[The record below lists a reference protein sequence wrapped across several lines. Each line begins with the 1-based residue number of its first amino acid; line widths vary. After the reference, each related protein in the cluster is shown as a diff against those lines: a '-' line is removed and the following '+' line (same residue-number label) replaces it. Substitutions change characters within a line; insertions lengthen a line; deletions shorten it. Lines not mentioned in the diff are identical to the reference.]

1 MNKVKIN
8 FPEPETKEFSF
19 FKQTII
25 VEDFIDYEKEIK
37 YIKEYIE
44 NLNKYSH
51 FADGFVVAEKVLMS
65 HIVEDMTNIEIGED
79 FDSNLVEKYIW
90 RDIRNRIDNYDTF
103 RMHLEEVISLIQKDQ
118 LSLSAIEEILNEAM
132 NGFNELSKNINDSVD
147 IIRNSFVK
155 LIDNFKDLDIEDLKN
170 VINGFNDS
178 LVELNNRVPG
188 LLEKRSEELKKK
200 PGRPK
205 KSE

>member
-37 YIKEYIE
+37 YIKEYVE
-44 NLNKYSH
+44 NLNKYAH

-79 FDSNLVEKYIW
+79 FDSNLVEKYVW

-103 RMHLEEVISLIQKDQ
+103 RMHLEEVISLIQKGQ

-178 LVELNNRVPG
+178 LVELNDRVPG
-188 LLEKRSEELKKK
+188 LLEKKSEEPKKK

-205 KSE
+205 KLE

>member
-37 YIKEYIE
+37 YIKEYVE
-44 NLNKYSH
+44 NLNKYAH
-51 FADGFVVAEKVLMS
+51 FADGFIVAEKVLMS

>member
-8 FPEPETKEFSF
+8 FPEAETKEFSF
-19 FKQTII
+19 YKQTII
-25 VEDFIDYEKEIK
+25 VETFIDYEKEIK

-51 FADGFVVAEKVLMS
+51 FADGFIVAEKVLMS
-65 HIVEDMTNIEIGED
+65 HIVEDLTNIEIGED
-79 FDSNLVEKYIW
+79 FDSNLVEKYVW
-90 RDIRNRIDNYDTF
+90 KDIKNRIDNYDFF
-103 RMHLEEVISLIQKDQ
+103 RMHLEDILSLIQKDQ

-132 NGFNELSKNINDSVD
+132 NGFNELSKNINESVD
-147 IIRNSFVK
+147 FIRNSFAK
-155 LIDNFKDLDIEDLKN
+155 LIDNFKDLNVEDLKN
-170 VINGFNDS
+170 VINRFNNS
-178 LVELNNRVPG
+178 LEDLNKQVPG
-188 LLEKRSEELKKK
+188 LLTENQKEEKRK

>member
-8 FPEPETKEFSF
+8 FPESETKEFSF

-25 VEDFIDYEKEIK
+25 VETFIDYEKEIK

-51 FADGFVVAEKVLMS
+51 FADGYIVAEKVLMS
-65 HIVEDMTNIEIGED
+65 HIVEDLTNIEIGED
-79 FDSNLVEKYIW
+79 FDSNLIEKYVW
-90 RDIRNRIDNYDTF
+90 RDIKNRIDNYDVF
-103 RMHLEEVISLIQKDQ
+103 RMHLDDIISLIQKDQ

-132 NGFNELSKNINDSVD
+132 NGFNELSKNINESVD

-155 LIDNFKDLDIEDLKN
+155 LIDNFKDLDVEDLKN
-170 VINGFNDS
+170 VLKGFNSS
-178 LVELNNRVPG
+178 LEDLNDRVPG
-188 LLEKRSEELKKK
+188 LLEKKTEAPKRKS
-200 PGRPK
+200 GRPK

>member
-8 FPEPETKEFSF
+8 FPEAETKEFSF

-25 VEDFIDYEKEIK
+25 VETFIDYEKEIK

-51 FADGFVVAEKVLMS
+51 FADGFIVAEKVLLS
-65 HIVEDMTNIEIGED
+65 HVVEDLTNIEIGED
-79 FDSNLVEKYIW
+79 FDSNLIEKYVW
-90 RDIRNRIDNYDTF
+90 RDIKNRIDNYDVF
-103 RMHLEEVISLIQKDQ
+103 RMHLDDIISLIQKDQ
-118 LSLSAIEEILNEAM
+118 LSLSAIEEILNDAM

-147 IIRNSFVK
+147 LIRNSFVK
-155 LIDNFKDLDIEDLKN
+155 LIDNFKDLDVEDLKN
-170 VINGFNDS
+170 VINGFNNS
-178 LVELNNRVPG
+178 LEDLNKRVPG
-188 LLEKRSEELKKK
+188 LLTENQKEEKRK

-205 KSE
+205 KLE

>member
-37 YIKEYIE
+37 YIKEYVE
-44 NLNKYSH
+44 NLNKYAH
-51 FADGFVVAEKVLMS
+51 FADGFIVAEKVLMS

-103 RMHLEEVISLIQKDQ
+103 RMHLEEVISLIQKGQ
-118 LSLSAIEEILNEAM
+118 LSLSAIEETLNEAM
-132 NGFNELSKNINDSVD
+132 NGFNELSKNINDSVN
-147 IIRNSFVK
+147 INRNSFVK
-155 LIDNFKDLDIEDLKN
+155 LIDHFKDLDVEDLKN

>member
-37 YIKEYIE
+37 YIKEYVE
-44 NLNKYSH
+44 NLNKYAH
-51 FADGFVVAEKVLMS
+51 FADGFIVAEKVLMS

-103 RMHLEEVISLIQKDQ
+103 RMHLEEVISLIQKGQ
-118 LSLSAIEEILNEAM
+118 LSLSAIEETLNEAM
-132 NGFNELSKNINDSVD
+132 NGFNELSKNINDSVN

-155 LIDNFKDLDIEDLKN
+155 LIDHFKDLDVEDLKN

>member
-1 MNKVKIN
+1 MDKVKIN
-8 FPEPETKEFSF
+8 FPESETKEFSF

-37 YIKEYIE
+37 YIKEYIT
-44 NLNKYSH
+44 NLNNYPH
-51 FADGFVVAEKVLMS
+51 FADGFVAAEKVLMS

-79 FDSNLVEKYIW
+79 FDSNLIEKYVW
-90 RDIRNRIDNYDTF
+90 RDIKNRIDNYDVF

-155 LIDNFKDLDIEDLKN
+155 LIDNFKDLNVEDLKN
-170 VINGFNDS
+170 VIKSFNNS
-178 LVELNNRVPG
+178 LEDLNNKVPG
-188 LLEKRSEELKKK
+188 LLAEDRKEQKRK

-205 KSE
+205 KTE